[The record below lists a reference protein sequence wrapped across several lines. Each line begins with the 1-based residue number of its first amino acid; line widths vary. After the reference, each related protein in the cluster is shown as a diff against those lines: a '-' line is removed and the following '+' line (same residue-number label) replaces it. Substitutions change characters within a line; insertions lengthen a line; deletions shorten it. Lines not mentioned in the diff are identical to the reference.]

1 MNLLCSINKSK
12 KKVTMNEV
20 QEVNEVENASQEK
33 NKQEQRLIMMLNYT
47 SLMIGI

>member
-1 MNLLCSINKSK
+1 
-12 KKVTMNEV
+12 MNEV

>member
-1 MNLLCSINKSK
+1 MKELE
-12 KKVTMNEV
+12 EV
-20 QEVNEVENASQEK
+20 SEVENTSQEK

>member
-1 MNLLCSINKSK
+1 
-12 KKVTMNEV
+12 MNEV

-47 SLMIGI
+47 SPMIGI

>member
-1 MNLLCSINKSK
+1 MKELE
-12 KKVTMNEV
+12 EV
-20 QEVNEVENASQEK
+20 SEVENASQEK